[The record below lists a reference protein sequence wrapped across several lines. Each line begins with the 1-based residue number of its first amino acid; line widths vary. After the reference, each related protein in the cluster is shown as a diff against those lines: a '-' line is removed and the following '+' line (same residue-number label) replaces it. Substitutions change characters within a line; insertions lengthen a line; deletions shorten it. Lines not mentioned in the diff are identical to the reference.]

1 MIVFAAIKAS
11 VQGSGFRRATS
22 SRLQEAAST
31 IDGYL
36 LERSNIQVGPIAR
49 SYWDIT
55 HARQPGGTE
64 PSQPTSATFRQMQH
78 LDSKLSEPQSTGAEP
93 EFRVVTVRINGS
105 TNLQLS
111 ANVQE
116 IRALVG

>member
-1 MIVFAAIKAS
+1 MAAYASAMEVSIKVGVITKTS
-11 VQGSGFRRATS
+11 HTNATIE
-22 SRLQEAAST
+22 RPTFTVDEK
-31 IDGYL
+31 
-36 LERSNIQVGPIAR
+36 RSNIQVGPIAR

-93 EFRVVTVRINGS
+93 EFRVVT
-105 TNLQLS
+105 
-111 ANVQE
+111 E